1 MPEKDPNEARWT
13 IGQFSRMTMLS
24 ARMLRH
30 YDRIGL
36 LSPGDV
42 DPWNGYRYYSEA
54 EFAPAMVLRRLR
66 EAGLGL
72 DEIAV
77 ALPAL
82 LAGDEST
89 WRPVVEHHL
98 DRLEAEAG
106 ELGRRRERTLALL
119 DHGEE
124 SIMTAR
130 PVAVTTFTIPA
141 HTIIARRETIPTYGD
156 EGALF
161 GEFEPRLHEVLA
173 ATGTALTGE
182 PSGATFYEEGHVEH
196 DVDVEVWEVVA
207 APVEVPAPLT
217 CRAVPERTVLAA
229 EHAGPYEGIS
239 DVYTALLH
247 EIGERGLTI
256 TGFSFER
263 YLVGPAHNPDPS
275 TWRTQ
280 VCFPVEG

>member
-1 MPEKDPNEARWT
+1 MPEKNPDHAHWT

-30 YDRIGL
+30 YDRTGL
-36 LSPGDV
+36 LRPSAV

-54 EFAPAMVLRRLR
+54 EFVPAMVLRRLR

-89 WRPVVEHHL
+89 WRPVVERHL

-124 SIMTAR
+124 SIMPAQ
-130 PVAVTTFTIPA
+130 PAAVTTLTIPA
-141 HTIIARRETIPTYGD
+141 HTIIARRETIDTYDD

-161 GEFEPRLHEVLA
+161 SAFEAQLHELLA
-173 ATGTALTGE
+173 AGGTALAGE
-182 PSGATFYEEGHVEH
+182 PCGATFFEEGHVEH
-196 DVDVEVWEVVA
+196 DVDVEVWEVVTV
-207 APVEVPAPLT
+207 PVVVPAPLS
-217 CRAVPERTVLAA
+217 CRAVPEQTVLAA

-247 EIGERGLTI
+247 EIGERGLTV

-280 VCFPVEG
+280 VCFPTSA